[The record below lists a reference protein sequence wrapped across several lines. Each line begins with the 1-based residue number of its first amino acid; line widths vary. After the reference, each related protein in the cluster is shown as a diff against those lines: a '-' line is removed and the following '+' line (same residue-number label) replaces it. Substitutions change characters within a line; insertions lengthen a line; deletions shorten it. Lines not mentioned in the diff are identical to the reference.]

1 MQDNKWMEGLFE
13 SCILM
18 WLSGFGGVWGWEVG
32 EIKAFVLQWEE
43 MCCCVWK
50 AIQSEDE
57 RKNMP
62 WLFLRMFFF

>member
-1 MQDNKWMEGLFE
+1 MYFNVAQWIWRSVGV
-13 SCILM
+13 
-18 WLSGFGGVWGWEVG
+18 GGGG
-32 EIKAFVLQWEE
+32 IKAFVLQWEE

-62 WLFLRMFFF
+62 ELFLRMFFFFFF